1 MHKGDKVAVA
11 GRLQTRSYVAKDGG
25 KRYVTEVV
33 ADEVEFLPRR
43 AAAEGGG
50 ADAGNADAG
59 FVQVQ
64 DDDLP
69 F

>member
-1 MHKGDKVAVA
+1 MKWSFCRD
-11 GRLQTRSYVAKDGG
+11 GRRPLT
-25 KRYVTEVV
+25 
-33 ADEVEFLPRR
+33 
-43 AAAEGGG
+43 AAADAGN